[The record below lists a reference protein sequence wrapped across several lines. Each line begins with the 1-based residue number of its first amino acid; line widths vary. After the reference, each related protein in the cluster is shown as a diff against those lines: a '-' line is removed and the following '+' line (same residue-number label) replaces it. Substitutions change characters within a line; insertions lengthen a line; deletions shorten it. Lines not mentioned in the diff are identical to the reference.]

1 MIERNKIMTL
11 VRFTGNP
18 LIDRF
23 FDTDLFDW
31 TSKNYSKTNTTL
43 PSVNVKEN
51 DNEFAI
57 EVAVPGFE
65 KGDFKIEVH
74 NDVLTISSEKQESNE
89 TKDETEH
96 YTKREFSYQAFTRS
110 FTLPETA
117 DGDKAAAS
125 YDKGILTVSIPKKEE
140 AKPKAPRTIEIN

>member
-1 MIERNKIMTL
+1 MTL

-74 NDVLTISSEKQESNE
+74 NDVLSISSEKQESNE
-89 TKDETEH
+89 TNDEKDH

-110 FTLPETA
+110 FTLPDSA
-117 DGDKAAAS
+117 DGDKVAAS
-125 YDKGILTVSIPKKEE
+125 YDNGILTVSIPKKEE

>member
-1 MIERNKIMTL
+1 MKL

-18 LIDRF
+18 LIDQF
-23 FDTDLFDW
+23 FDNNLFDW
-31 TSKNYSKTNTTL
+31 TAKNYSKTNTTL

-51 DNEFAI
+51 DTEFNI

-65 KGDFKIEVH
+65 KGDFKVEVH
-74 NDVLTISSEKQESNE
+74 NDVLTISSERQESGETSNE
-89 TKDETEH
+89 KER
-96 YTKREFSYQAFTRS
+96 YVKREFSYQAFTRS

-117 DGDKAAAS
+117 DADKVTAG

-140 AKPKAPRTIEIN
+140 AKPKAPRTVEIS

>member
-1 MIERNKIMTL
+1 MTL

-18 LIDRF
+18 FIDRF
-23 FDTDLFDW
+23 FDTDLMDW
-31 TSKNYSKTNTTL
+31 TSKNFSKTNTTL

-51 DNEFAI
+51 DNEFGI

-65 KGDFKIEVH
+65 KSDFNIEVH
-74 NDVLTISSEKQESNE
+74 NDVLTISSEKQEEKETNE
-89 TKDETEH
+89 SER

-110 FTLPETA
+110 FTLPESA
-117 DGDKAAAS
+117 DSDNVSAN

-140 AKPKAPRTIEIN
+140 AKPKGPKTIKIK